1 MLRRTLDA
9 VARSF
14 KGDNYR
20 LAPDVPTSYL
30 VGLAMRRSVAL
41 LRGLLRLR
49 AMVFEWA
56 TWCCMIACHAG
67 G

>member
-49 AMVFEWA
+49 AMVFV
-56 TWCCMIACHAG
+56 G
-67 G
+67 PGVVLRLL